1 MLVAKVFLDSLN
13 KTLRIVKVQVMVRFF
28 NDENMGVFSLEGVMV
43 HYFLTRV
50 SQHPVD
56 VSKVKAY
63 WNR

>member
-1 MLVAKVFLDSLN
+1 MLVTKVFLDSLN
-13 KTLRIVKVQVMVRFF
+13 ETLRIVKVQVMVWFF
-28 NDENMGVFSLEGVMV
+28 NDENMGVLSLEGVMV

-56 VSKVKAY
+56 VSKVEAY